1 MAFTSQNMAE
11 YGDFNIS
18 ENEPELH
25 VYLLF
30 DNDILASLDL
40 PFEETKEVEAE
51 LQISDMGC
59 PPKRIKLITFKCLR
73 TPDNPIPQNEIR
85 NGE

>member
-18 ENEPELH
+18 ENEPEL
-25 VYLLF
+25 YLLL

-40 PFEETKEVEAE
+40 PFMAPVSVEETKEVEAALE
-51 LQISDMGC
+51 ISDMVWRAFLDLGC
-59 PPKRIKLITFKCLR
+59 LPPQRDLNL
-73 TPDNPIPQNEIR
+73 
-85 NGE
+85 